1 MTRALNEFISPG
13 KDYVSL
19 VVCGDEVDQ
28 AILWQLYTAGGQGL
42 LPVQIAERLSEF
54 NVSRYAVTRRIQ
66 RMNKR
71 FQEEFGKCVAEKRGR
86 SGPWAMTS
94 YLRRI
99 WGTTFEEVLE
109 NKNSGFHQV

>member
-1 MTRALNEFISPG
+1 M
-13 KDYVSL
+13 

-28 AILWQLYTAGGQGL
+28 ATLWQLYTASGQGL

-54 NVSRYAVTRRIQ
+54 NVSRYTVTRRIQ

-71 FQEEFGKCVAEKRGR
+71 FQEKFGKCVAEKHGR

-94 YLRRI
+94 YLLRI
-99 WGTTFEEVLE
+99 RGTTIEEAREEKASWL
-109 NKNSGFHQV
+109 